1 MGLDPLEGYMS
12 VTRKLGKGTV
22 RVVKDDLTDMA
33 VDSFVFYAKPD
44 LKLGTGYGNAVA
56 VRGGPTIQNELKAY
70 GTLKV
75 GEAVVTGGG
84 NLKAKHIVHAVGPAF
99 QEEAIEQKLRTTT
112 LNALRK
118 AASADDVETVAMPP
132 MGTGFYGVARETSA
146 SIMIDA
152 IKEFFQTDTKIKEVI
167 ICVRDNWDI
176 PPIQSVLEATN

>member
-1 MGLDPLEGYMS
+1 MA
-12 VTRKLGKGTV
+12 VTKKLGNGTV

-33 VDSFVFYAKPD
+33 VDSFVFYAQPD

-56 VRGGPTIQNELKAY
+56 VRGGPTIQKELKAY
-70 GTLKV
+70 GNLNV

-99 QEEAIEQKLRTTT
+99 QEEQIEQKLRTTT

-118 AASADDVETVAMPP
+118 AATTDDIETIAMPP
-132 MGTGFYGVARETSA
+132 MGTGFYGVPREISA

-152 IKEFFQTDTKIKEVI
+152 IKEFFQTNTKIKEVI

-176 PPIQSVLEATN
+176 PPIQTILDATN